1 MKSFFSLLFLS
12 FYLLS
17 SSFAQNA
24 LLEQLKEDDKID
36 FSFYFYPSTLRM
48 INFQQDTAF
57 NRLIKN
63 IKKLSFYKL
72 DTEYR
77 DSTDLIQLSA
87 NLMEQEKY
95 EPYLEVEDTE
105 YQVQIMGIESGK
117 EWMSVATIEGE
128 TYMTYVEGS
137 INWLEI
143 PKVYEHIRQD
153 TSTQTGFNVLFDYF
167 QESQSRDKSRRE
179 RRKQREAE
187 RAAKEE
193 EKKKREEEER
203 QAGGETIKVGSLE
216 VYY

>member
-12 FYLLS
+12 FYLLP

-63 IKKLSFYKL
+63 IEKLSLYKL

-77 DSTDLIQLSA
+77 DSIDLIQLST
-87 NLMEQEKY
+87 NLMEQEQY
-95 EPYLEVEDTE
+95 ELYLEVEDTE
-105 YQVQIMGIESGK
+105 FQAQIMGIESGK
-117 EWMSVATIEGE
+117 EWMSIATIEGE

-143 PKVYEHIRQD
+143 PKVYESIRQD

-179 RRKQREAE
+179 RRRQREAE
-187 RAAKEE
+187 RAAEEAERKKKEE
-193 EKKKREEEER
+193 ERKA
-203 QAGGETIKVGSLE
+203 QGETIKVGSLE

>member
-12 FYLLS
+12 FYLLP

-24 LLEQLKEDDKID
+24 LLEQLKKENKID

-57 NRLIKN
+57 NRLVKN

-77 DSTDLIQLSA
+77 DSTDLLKLA
-87 NLMEQEKY
+87 TNLMDEESY

-105 YQVQIMGIESGK
+105 FQVQIMGIESGK

-143 PKVYEHIRQD
+143 PKVYEKISQD

-167 QESQSRDKSRRE
+167 QESQRRDKSRRE
-179 RRKQREAE
+179 RRKQKEAE
-187 RAAKEE
+187 RAIEE
-193 EKKKREEEER
+193 AEKKKVKTKEQR
-203 QAGGETIKVGSLE
+203 AGETIKVGSLE

>member
-1 MKSFFSLLFLS
+1 MKRYFSFLFLLLFFLP
-12 FYLLS
+12 

-24 LLEQLKEDDKID
+24 LLEQLKEEDKIN

-57 NRLIKN
+57 NRMIRN

-72 DTEYR
+72 DAEYS
-77 DSTDLIQLSA
+77 DST
-87 NLMEQEKY
+87 NLLKLATNFMEQEKY

-143 PKVYEHIRQD
+143 PKVYEKIRQD
-153 TSTQTGFNVLFDYF
+153 TSTQTGFNILFDYF
-167 QESQSRDKSRRE
+167 QESQQRDKSRRE
-179 RRKQREAE
+179 RH
-187 RAAKEE
+187 
-193 EKKKREEEER
+193 KKREEERARKEEENKKKAKER
-203 QAGGETIKVGSLE
+203 QSNGETIKVGALE

>member
-1 MKSFFSLLFLS
+1 MKKYFSFLFLLLFFLP
-12 FYLLS
+12 

-24 LLEQLKEDDKID
+24 LLEQLKEEDKIN

-57 NRLIKN
+57 NRMIRN

-72 DTEYR
+72 DAEYS
-77 DSTDLIQLSA
+77 DST
-87 NLMEQEKY
+87 NLLKLATNFMEQEKY

-143 PKVYEHIRQD
+143 PKVYEKIKQD
-153 TSTQTGFNVLFDYF
+153 TSTQTGFNILFDYF
-167 QESQSRDKSRRE
+167 QESQQRDKSRRE
-179 RRKQREAE
+179 RHKQREEE
-187 RAAKEE
+187 RARKEE
-193 EKKKREEEER
+193 ENKKKAKER
-203 QAGGETIKVGSLE
+203 VSNGETIKVGALE